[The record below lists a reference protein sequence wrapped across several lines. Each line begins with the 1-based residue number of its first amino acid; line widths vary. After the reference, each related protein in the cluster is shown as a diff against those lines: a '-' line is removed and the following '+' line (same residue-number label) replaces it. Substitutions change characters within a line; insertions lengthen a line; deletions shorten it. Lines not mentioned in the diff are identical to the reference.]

1 MKTYYKI
8 SSEISSK
15 MGYFDSQFMVTVYMT
30 RSRVKWLPFF
40 DKMLVVNQYLC
51 YTPDEA
57 RKRATQT
64 KRNMSSALA
73 LYVKENGG
81 QGAPIRLV
89 DKDMRMTFE
98 PQVDSTESLS
108 YS

>member
-8 SSEISSK
+8 SSKMDGFGSK
-15 MGYFDSQFMVTVYMT
+15 VMVTVHMT

-40 DKMLVVNQYLC
+40 DKVIVANQYLC
-51 YTPDEA
+51 DSPDEA

-64 KRNMSSALA
+64 KRNMVSALRT
-73 LYVKENGG
+73 YVKENGG

-98 PQVDSTESLS
+98 PQVDSAESLS